1 MMANGAHRRVGT
13 RLGLRDAVS
22 PTFLCTAVLSAT
34 PTVAVSPCLALLA
47 WLSIISGES
56 QLARCASPVLCSRG
70 PAARHVKTSAPGASR
85 VAWTLSFL
93 LVSGVV
99 AAMDL
104 ICPDGSPAFIEPLT
118 TSRAMN
124 TLVDGRG
131 AASRD
136 EARASARTL
145 PRYFGY
151 WHGPAELALTP

>member
-56 QLARCASPVLCSRG
+56 QLARCAPRVLLARSRG
-70 PAARHVKTSAPGASR
+70 DHVKTSAPGASR

-124 TLVDGRG
+124 PCHRRTRCSVERRHGR
-131 AASRD
+131 
-136 EARASARTL
+136 
-145 PRYFGY
+145 F
-151 WHGPAELALTP
+151 HV

>member
-56 QLARCASPVLCSRG
+56 QLARCAPRVLLARSRG
-70 PAARHVKTSAPGASR
+70 DHVKTSAPGASR

-93 LVSGVV
+93 LVSG
-99 AAMDL
+99 
-104 ICPDGSPAFIEPLT
+104 T
-118 TSRAMN
+118 
-124 TLVDGRG
+124 
-131 AASRD
+131 
-136 EARASARTL
+136 
-145 PRYFGY
+145 
-151 WHGPAELALTP
+151 